1 MLSAKKR
8 ISRADNSGYV
18 LRSELLPG
26 GGGSNPNES
35 QSHIYLN
42 LSIINGDTG
51 DAKSAPVQCV
61 FSESRQ
67 VPILND
73 ASEYDLSVVRF
84 AANGTGRLLPL
95 WIPVIQKQQGVVTP
109 PDPDLTIYS
118 VTVYAPPPAAGQPA
132 VASQQY
138 MKWVTSNNG
147 APKPSVVNPQDLNSD
162 YYYLRTFTAWS
173 NMFNATL
180 SAACVGAGL
189 PALLYNEGISYNSQS
204 KLFSL
209 VLPQSFYPTP
219 SGPAARP
226 LLSVNTPMAVLL
238 ANFDW
243 SAQAGAITDGQAY
256 TLNTPVWGGTGAVP
270 TITQDFQSTDDVW
283 SPIDSFVFTTTFVPL
298 LPEQGTAPVI
308 VGSNNTG
315 QDLGVGAGFTNV
327 ITDFVPDLSGG
338 AQDGLSSQVYVPT
351 SEYRISSMT
360 THQPIQQV
368 DVTLWWRYRL
378 TGTLVPL
385 FMANLSSV
393 TIKILFR
400 RKDWGGKAY

>member
-1 MLSAKKR
+1 MLSARKR
-8 ISRADNSGYV
+8 ITKADNSGYV

-26 GGGSNPNES
+26 GSGGYNPNES

-42 LSIINGDTG
+42 LSIINADTG
-51 DAKSAPVQCV
+51 DAKTAPVQCV

-95 WIPVIQKQQGVVTP
+95 WIPIIQSPQTLNP
-109 PDPDLTIYS
+109 PDVDATIYS
-118 VTVYAPPPAAGQPA
+118 VTVFHAGT
-132 VASQQY
+132 ASQKY
-138 MKWVTSNNG
+138 MTWVTSNLG
-147 APKPSVVNPQDLNSD
+147 APKPSTVNPQDLSSD
-162 YYYLRTFTAWS
+162 YYYLRTFTAWC
-173 NMFNATL
+173 NMFNTAL

-189 PALLYNEGISYNSQS
+189 QPLTYTEGISYDKQS

-209 VLPQSFYPTP
+209 KLPTKFFDTPTTPAP
-219 SGPAARP
+219 SDRA
-226 LLSVNTPMAVLL
+226 LLSFNAPMANLL
-238 ANFDW
+238 ANFDF
-243 SAQAGAITDGQAY
+243 SVQPNPIVSGQAF
-256 TLNTPVWGGTGAVP
+256 TLNTPLWSGAVNDP
-270 TITQDFQSTDDVW
+270 VPIITQDFQSTDDVW

-308 VGSNNTG
+308 VGTTNTG
-315 QDLGVGAGFTNV
+315 QNLAVGAGFTNV
-327 ITDFVPDLSGG
+327 ITDFVPDLSAG

-360 THQPIQQV
+360 THQPIQQI
-368 DVTLWWRYRL
+368 DVTMFWRYRL
-378 TGTLVPL
+378 TGTLIPL
-385 FMANLSSV
+385 YMANLSTV

-400 RKDWGGKAY
+400 RKDWRAQASTA